1 MTACGHLAV
10 FGQARTSAGSTMLEY
25 GVGRAGQKSMMNARR
40 TVDPEEARLLNEY
53 SQAAR
58 HFAETVDRLQVTA
71 SNTMERFIEAL
82 EATGT
87 AHRACERCRIQLKR
101 YTTARMRPI

>member
-1 MTACGHLAV
+1 
-10 FGQARTSAGSTMLEY
+10 MLEY

-58 HFAETVDRLQVTA
+58 HFAETVDRLQVTEDLRARLSQSVQQTLKLGKDLMFVVLA
-71 SNTMERFIEAL
+71 SPNPSEGGAFED
-82 EATGT
+82 
-87 AHRACERCRIQLKR
+87 
-101 YTTARMRPI
+101 PIF